1 SLLFVPPAEGGGMEI
16 IMFHKNY
23 FLSKGLITAFTILT
37 LLGGSV
43 PVHAYAQEA
52 APLASTSFLAQG
64 VSEESVNKRLSL
76 LLGVL
81 DTKVTNEERKAAYD
95 ILTKIVSLEKL
106 RRDEALY
113 NPDRLENIFYGKL
126 NDYLNQLTVKYI
138 PNSAEDAKKL
148 TEAYTKRTSK
158 KNPIIENIKS
168 VLSKKDYKKITQL
181 YQTYTEASAD
191 AEKALDELYAILLK
205 YKSLKAE
212 EVFYNILTADNGTI
226 AQFTI
231 NPSTLSIKY
240 KDPTGTGIKK
250 LSKKQ
255 LKKYQNTWNELRRVI
270 PDSLLK
276 NFKEFAVSSDGFNG
290 ILAFVQQ
297 LDDNGKTWQ
306 ISIDPE
312 DMADKLEFANTVI
325 HEYGHYLSLNS
336 SEVFYTNEYTNSDSM
351 VEDFDVYRE
360 TYMIGKKNSYISKFY
375 DKFWKSFA
383 FDRFA
388 NMENHL
394 FYFRHS
400 DSFINSYASTS
411 CTEDFAECFSYYVL
425 PPKWA
430 LTKAQQEKLDFFDSF
445 PEIREI
451 KQDILANMTKNKVL

>member
-1 SLLFVPPAEGGGMEI
+1 
-16 IMFHKNY
+16 MFRKNH

-37 LLGGSV
+37 LLGGSF
-43 PVHAYAQEA
+43 PAQAHAQEV
-52 APLASTSFLAQG
+52 APFTSTSFLAQG
-64 VSEESVNKRLSL
+64 VSEENVNKRLSL

-81 DTKVTNEERKAAYD
+81 DTKVTSEERKTAYD

-106 RRDEALY
+106 RRDESLY
-113 NPDRLENIFYGKL
+113 DPDRLENVFYGKL

-138 PNSAEDAKKL
+138 PESAEHAREL
-148 TEAYTKRTSK
+148 TEAYTKKTPV

-168 VLSKKDYKKITQL
+168 VLSKKDYKKITKL
-181 YQTYTEASAD
+181 YQSYVKASTDTE
-191 AEKALDELYAILLK
+191 KILDELYDILSK
-205 YKSLKAE
+205 YKSLKTE

-240 KDPTGTGIKK
+240 QDPTGTGIKK

-255 LKKYQNTWNELRRVI
+255 LKKYQDTWEELRHVI

-276 NFKEFAVSSDGFNG
+276 NFQEFAVSSDGFNG
-290 ILAFVQQ
+290 VLAFVQQ
-297 LDDNGKTWQ
+297 LDDDGKTWK

-312 DMADKLEFANTVI
+312 DMVDKLEFANTVI

-351 VEDFDVYRE
+351 IEDFDVYRE

-375 DKFWKSFA
+375 DSFWKSFA
-383 FDRFA
+383 FDRLA
-388 NMENHL
+388 NKENHL

-400 DSFINSYASTS
+400 DSFIDSYASTS
-411 CTEDFAECFSYYVL
+411 CTEDFAECFSYYIL
-425 PPKWA
+425 PPKWE
-430 LTKAQQEKLDFFDSF
+430 LTKEQQEKLDFFDSF
-445 PEIREI
+445 PEIKEI
-451 KQDILANMTKNKVL
+451 KKSILANMTKNKVL